1 MTILSGC
8 WMGARGIACA
18 EDAKARAKATA
29 LNLIIASLPFDIGQ
43 KRQPAFSTL
52 YRNTIWAGKIL
63 IWINRV
69 RFTQW
74 LNDARGAAHT
84 QETIMTRLTLLAVS
98 LGTGVAF
105 AAIPTSINLSPANV
119 ASLSLLSTD
128 TADARI
134 GRPLTPLSVAG
145 VNRRA
150 NRRAYRSAY
159 YGTGVVGAGVV
170 GAGVVAAGAA
180 TTGYAAGTESSFA
193 AGEVALPPGVSAIVT
208 DPATGRRCTIST
220 TGYKWCWRP

>member
-1 MTILSGC
+1 
-8 WMGARGIACA
+8 
-18 EDAKARAKATA
+18 
-29 LNLIIASLPFDIGQ
+29 
-43 KRQPAFSTL
+43 
-52 YRNTIWAGKIL
+52 
-63 IWINRV
+63 
-69 RFTQW
+69 
-74 LNDARGAAHT
+74 
-84 QETIMTRLTLLAVS
+84 MTRLTLLAVS
-98 LGTGVAF
+98 LGVGAAF

-119 ASLSLLSTD
+119 ASLSFLSTD
-128 TADARI
+128 TAEARI

-150 NRRAYRSAY
+150 NRRAYRSGY
-159 YGTGVVGAGVV
+159 YGTGVV